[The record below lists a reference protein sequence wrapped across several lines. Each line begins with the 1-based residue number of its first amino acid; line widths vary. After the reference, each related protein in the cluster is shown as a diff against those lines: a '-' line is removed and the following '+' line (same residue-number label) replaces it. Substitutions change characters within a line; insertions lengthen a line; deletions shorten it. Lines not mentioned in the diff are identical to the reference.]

1 MADSAYYN
9 NLAVRAVQDEAAFE
23 ELYRYFFPRVY
34 NFIFSRLKNAADAD
48 EVTSIT
54 FLKMNDHLADYDP
67 ERSGFSTWLF
77 HIAANSVTD
86 MARKTTRRQEATWEE
101 FFDPEAPEGEEPEA
115 KMLAKER
122 QGALL
127 KAVGKL
133 SEREQRI
140 IALKF
145 WSGLKNREIA
155 EIMDLSPTNVGTILQ
170 RSLQTLKKYL
180 RDLE

>member
-1 MADSAYYN
+1 MADSGYYN
-9 NLAVRAVQDEAAFE
+9 DLAVRAVHDEAAFE

-48 EVTSIT
+48 EVAGIT
-54 FLKMNDHLADYDP
+54 FMKMNDHLADYNP
-67 ERSGFSTWLF
+67 TRSSFSTWLF

-86 MARKTTRRQEATWEE
+86 MTRKTNRRQEATWEE
-101 FFDPEAPEGEEPEA
+101 FFDPAAPDHEEPESR
-115 KMLAKER
+115 MLAQELN
-122 QGALL
+122 GEIL

-155 EIMDLSPTNVGTILQ
+155 EVMDLTPTNVGTILQ
-170 RSLQTLKKYL
+170 RSLQALKKHL
-180 RDLE
+180 REK